1 MTWSHAKDLDLE
13 IYKMLKTLKIV
24 VLVCTRSGL
33 ITLYNYLCSV
43 LKEMKLELEIVKT
56 SFFLSGFSVRK
67 IHDSQDRK
75 GRGVL
80 SL

>member
-24 VLVCTRSGL
+24 VLVCTRNGL

-43 LKEMKLELEIVKT
+43 LKKMKLELEIVKM
-56 SFFLSGFSVRK
+56 SCFLSGFSFRK

-75 GRGVL
+75 GREVL